1 MKTCDRSEQ
10 TAGLYTELFGFEII
24 FRNADWYIQLA
35 LPGNTAVQFGIIR
48 RNYSFLPKP
57 LQLPAQGIIFT
68 IQVEDV
74 DSVCKEVMKR
84 GYHVVQA
91 LRDEEFGQ
99 RHFLMK
105 DPNGLIV
112 NVSMPIAMSGRF
124 ADNPNR

>member
-1 MKTCDRSEQ
+1 MSVQRFLFNIPSDDIEQ
-10 TAGLYTELFGFEII
+10 TAGFYTELFGFEII

-48 RNYSFLPKP
+48 RTSSFLPP
-57 LQLPAQGIIFT
+57 QLQLPAQGMIFT

-74 DSVCKEVMKR
+74 DAVYKEVKTR
-84 GYHVVQA
+84 GHPIVQA

-99 RHFLMK
+99 RHFLLQ

-112 NVSMPIAMSGRF
+112 NVSMPIA
-124 ADNPNR
+124 

>member
-1 MKTCDRSEQ
+1 MSVQRFLFNIPSDDIEQ
-10 TAGLYTELFGFEII
+10 TAGFYTELFGFEII

-48 RNYSFLPKP
+48 RTSSFLPQP
-57 LQLPAQGIIFT
+57 LQLPAQGMIFT

-74 DSVCKEVMKR
+74 DAVYKEVKTR
-84 GYHVVQA
+84 GHPIVQA

-99 RHFLMK
+99 RHFLLQ

-112 NVSMPIAMSGRF
+112 NVSMPIA
-124 ADNPNR
+124 